1 MAELETLYGTIE
13 RFIYQSEDNGFSV
26 FLLQARH
33 SKAITVK
40 GYIPHIQEGQE
51 VQLQGTWVFHAKFG
65 KQFEAHKCISSM
77 PTTVVGLKK
86 YLGSGLIKG
95 IGPVYAEKLVNHF
108 GNEILT
114 IIDTQPER
122 LHEVDGI
129 GEKRINQIVEA
140 WKDQKEISNLMVF
153 LQERGITPALAVRIY
168 KHYKHEALA
177 VLHENPY
184 RLADEVWGVGFK
196 TADEVALKMGF
207 HIHSPQRVAAGIL
220 FAISTVTTGGH
231 LYVELQDLKK
241 KTIELLELSDHEE
254 LIKKALHTLYNSDKI
269 KLLTENEVHYIT
281 LSAYYFSE
289 KGIARRINLLLN
301 RPTDHGFEFDEIY
314 KTLRSP
320 KEGEIYLNEDQ
331 QKGILSCIDQKITI
345 ITGGPG
351 TGKTTIIKKLL
362 NILDSYNVDY
372 KLTAPT
378 GRAAKRI
385 IEGTGR
391 FATTIHRLLEFDPT
405 GKGFTYNETHALK
418 LDYLIVDEA
427 SMLDVFLA
435 HALLKALPRRLIS
448 FLLVMLISY
457 HQ

>member
-65 KQFEAHKCISSM
+65 KQFEAQKCISSM

-95 IGPVYAEKLVNHF
+95 IGPIYAEKLVNHF

-196 TADEVALKMGF
+196 TADDVALKMGF

-220 FAISTVTTGGH
+220 FAISTVTTSGH
-231 LYVELQDLKK
+231 LYVELQELKK
-241 KTIELLELSDHEE
+241 KTIELLELSEHEE
-254 LIKKALHTLYNSDKI
+254 LIKKLSILFITQIRLSSSLKTKFIISHSQPITFQRRELHGASIFFLTDRPTMVSSLMRSI
-269 KLLTENEVHYIT
+269 KLYAVL
-281 LSAYYFSE
+281 
-289 KGIARRINLLLN
+289 
-301 RPTDHGFEFDEIY
+301 
-314 KTLRSP
+314 
-320 KEGEIYLNEDQ
+320 
-331 QKGILSCIDQKITI
+331 
-345 ITGGPG
+345 
-351 TGKTTIIKKLL
+351 
-362 NILDSYNVDY
+362 
-372 KLTAPT
+372 
-378 GRAAKRI
+378 KRV
-385 IEGTGR
+385 R
-391 FATTIHRLLEFDPT
+391 FT
-405 GKGFTYNETHALK
+405 
-418 LDYLIVDEA
+418 
-427 SMLDVFLA
+427 
-435 HALLKALPRRLIS
+435 
-448 FLLVMLISY
+448 
-457 HQ
+457 